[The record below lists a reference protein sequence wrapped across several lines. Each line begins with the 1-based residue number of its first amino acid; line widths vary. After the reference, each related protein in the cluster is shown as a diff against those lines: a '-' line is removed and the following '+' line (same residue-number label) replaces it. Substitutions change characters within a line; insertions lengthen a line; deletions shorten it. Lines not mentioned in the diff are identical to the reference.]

1 MNEEYINLSDDEGMQ
16 QKHRNIQKLCQ
27 EYSLLDPNDLE
38 QRRALI
44 QKIVKRIG
52 PNFLIEQPFHCDYGY
67 FIEIGNNVWIGG
79 NVTIL
84 PGVSIGDNTTIG
96 AGSVVTKDI
105 KSNVVAAGNPCKVI
119 KEL

>member
-44 QKIVKRIG
+44 QK
-52 PNFLIEQPFHCDYGY
+52 
-67 FIEIGNNVWIGG
+67 
-79 NVTIL
+79 
-84 PGVSIGDNTTIG
+84 S
-96 AGSVVTKDI
+96 
-105 KSNVVAAGNPCKVI
+105 
-119 KEL
+119 